1 MRGLLLFLFFIPSI
15 LFAQQPDHEKTLQ
28 QLMQEHDTVW
38 NNYEKVLEQTQTV
51 YKTNKK
57 MGQIEDT
64 VLMKE
69 KAKKIIATLKSTIT
83 EYTIL
88 YEKGVAIYIRANTF
102 TNNTESAQGDEM
114 KEKDREQLHY
124 TMDQVENFSSEITWN
139 AEENRE
145 QTTRIIENLKAIL
158 SGKYM
163 ELEDFQSHANE
174 ALSLCY
180 ENLIMLKSMKKN
192 IKTSEKYSKK
202 LSKFLP

>member
-38 NNYEKVLEQTQTV
+38 NNYEIVLEQTQTV

-69 KAKKIIATLKSTIT
+69 KAKKIIATLKNTIT

-88 YEKGVAIYIRANTF
+88 YEKGVAVYIRANKF
-102 TNNTESAQGDEM
+102 TNSVESAKGDAM

-124 TMDQVENFSSEITWN
+124 TMDQIENFSSEITWN

-158 SGKYM
+158 SGRYM

-180 ENLIMLKSMKKN
+180 ENLVMLKSMKKN
-192 IKTSEKYSKK
+192 IKTSEKYCKK